1 MPLPRQLLQIDFDQ
15 FHRYAALTVLLK
27 PLLLQWQKR
36 ESRPL
41 RLLEV
46 GSHSLNLLPAFL
58 APIPVEIVRADIEPG
73 LAGDLGPY
81 VTIQKDAPFPFA
93 NDAFDVAVAMEV
105 LEHIPAED
113 RTFAMGEWVRVA
125 SKGVFFSCP
134 NGKRV
139 RKLEGRADADF
150 QARHGRQHPWLEEHE
165 RFGWPTRREVMMLCE
180 TIGITCQRFY
190 NSPLAE
196 WLPLLLATEQIF
208 EKGDQALTKRFNEM
222 LNLRPFRAFIQ
233 EPGYRTLYAGFKTEA
248 LDHTARQTWQ
258 RREVLAEALETKLDP
273 CRILAKQL
281 SEYVREQRQ
290 NEVNQEAV
298 EVAERSLRE
307 MQLKLQAKEEEL
319 LWERWLREYES
330 PDNRMKCFTGKPV
343 FVPEISYQLKS
354 FGPSHW
360 MVLGDEATLI
370 WPNSLERGWHQ
381 FDIVAEV
388 AEGYSLRM
396 TVGVED
402 GFNDD
407 TTVTLNDWKGTTERR
422 RFHFYVHHPVRRM
435 RLQLTQPDGV
445 FVLQQFT
452 VTPAPTWL
460 VAARGAVKLLKQTL
474 TAPRR
479 TWREFGDHPSLL
491 HYGMALTT
499 PQTGE
504 AEPDTTPYQRYLA
517 RQRPSLAH
525 RQQVMKALANVP
537 AKLAYFIQVEDE
549 ADLPS
554 LSNTIQSLRQQ
565 DECRWE
571 LWIGVCEH
579 VTEICRMLPDCQGLQ
594 ERLHWLPMP
603 NDSGQA
609 RLIMQ
614 CAEAS
619 QADWLMQLKPGDTLE
634 MHAGCS
640 ILEMACQQNDA
651 ALIYGDEDTS
661 HPWRGATQPQ
671 LKPVIEPETL
681 RYQPQVLGE
690 AVVLHCPTLRRLGG
704 LNPSYD
710 GALIPEYVHRLQQS
724 DLRIVQLKRT
734 LLHKDPRP
742 PVADAVKLVWER
754 LAEDYSNYSVKAGK
768 HLVGPRQSTMM
779 ATDHEP
785 GLVSIIIPSAGK
797 VVEQAGQS
805 ILHLER
811 CLTSI
816 RQVPAGTKIE
826 IIVVDQENLSPRAV
840 AVLKR
845 YDAQRI
851 SVPGP
856 FNFSLSI
863 NVAARMAR
871 GEYLLLLNDDTEVLT
886 PQWIEQMLSAMHDGV
901 GAVGAKLLFP
911 TGTIQ
916 HLGISLSHGQPIHP
930 HYGQQDTFKSSQ
942 PGNCWAVTAACLLT
956 SRKAFDAAQGFDES
970 FELNY
975 NDVDYCLRLRQL
987 GFRLVMNPQ
996 VELYHYEAQRHDG
1009 RATYRP
1015 EELARFQQRWLSL
1028 YHQDP
1033 YWRSYQFSGEQSC

>member
-27 PLLLQWQKR
+27 PLLLNWQQR

-58 APIPVEIVRADIEPG
+58 APIPIEIVRCDIEPSLG
-73 LAGDLGPY
+73 GDLGPY
-81 VTIQKDAPFPFA
+81 VTIQKDTPFPFA
-93 NDAFDVAVAMEV
+93 DDAFDVAVAMEV

-134 NGKRV
+134 NGRRV

-165 RFGWPTRREVMMLCE
+165 RFGWPTRREVAMLCE
-180 TIGITCQRFY
+180 TIGITCHRFY

-233 EPGYRTLYAGFKTEA
+233 EPGYRTLYAGFKTET
-248 LDHTARQTWQ
+248 LDHEARRTWQ

-290 NEVNQEAV
+290 NEVSQEEV
-298 EVAERSLRE
+298 EAAQRSLCE
-307 MQLKLQAKEEEL
+307 MQLKVQATDEAL
-319 LWERWLREYES
+319 HWERWLREYES
-330 PDNRMKCFTGKPV
+330 PGNRLKYFTGKPAI
-343 FVPEISYQLKS
+343 VPEISYQLKS

-360 MVLGDEATLI
+360 MVQGDEATLI
-370 WPNSLERGWHQ
+370 WPTSLERGWYQ

-388 AEGYSLRM
+388 AEGYSLCM

-407 TTVTLNDWKGTTERR
+407 TTVTLGNWTGTAERR
-422 RFHFYVHHPVRRM
+422 RFQFYIHHPVRRL
-435 RLQLTQPDGV
+435 RLQLTQMNGV
-445 FVLQQFT
+445 LVIQRFV
-452 VTPAPTWL
+452 VTPTPTWL
-460 VAARGAVKLLKQTL
+460 VAAKGAVQLLKQTL
-474 TAPRR
+474 TDPRR
-479 TWREFGDHPSLL
+479 TWREFGNHPSLL

-499 PQTGE
+499 PQTGK
-504 AEPDTTPYQRYLA
+504 AEPGKTPYQLYLA

-525 RQQVMKALANVP
+525 RHQVIQALANIP
-537 AKLAYFIQVEDE
+537 AKLVYFMQVSDE
-549 ADLPS
+549 GVLP
-554 LSNTIQSLRQQ
+554 LLATTLQSLQQQ
-565 DECRWE
+565 DNCRWE
-571 LWIGVCEH
+571 FWIGVGDQVAES
-579 VTEICRMLPDCQGLQ
+579 CRDLPDCQWLQ
-594 ERLHWLPMP
+594 ERLHWLPLPHDM
-603 NDSGQA
+603 GQA
-609 RLIMQ
+609 LAVMK

-619 QADWLMQLKPGDTLE
+619 QADWLMQLYPGDTLE
-634 MHAGCS
+634 KHGSCC
-640 ILEMACQQNDA
+640 ILEMASQQTDA
-651 ALIYGDEDTS
+651 AMIYADEDTR
-661 HPWRGATQPQ
+661 HALRGENEPQ

-681 RYQPQVLGE
+681 RYQPEVLGD

-724 DLRIVQLKRT
+724 DLRIVQLKRM
-734 LLHKDPRP
+734 LLHKAPRL
-742 PVADAVKLVWER
+742 PVAEAVKLVWER
-754 LAEDYSNYSVKAGK
+754 LGDDYSHYSVKAGK
-768 HLVGPRQSTMM
+768 HLVSPRQSTMM
-779 ATDHEP
+779 ATEYEP

-797 VVEQAGQS
+797 VVEQTGQG

-811 CLTSI
+811 CLASL
-816 RQVPAGTKIE
+816 RQVPAGARVE
-826 IIVVDQENLSPRAV
+826 ILVVDQENLTSRAI

-856 FNFSLSI
+856 FNFSLSV

-886 PQWIEQMLSAMHDGV
+886 PRWLEQMLSVMHDGV

-930 HYGQQDTFKSSQ
+930 YYGQLDTFKNRK

-956 SRKAFDAAQGFDES
+956 SRKAFDAAHGFDES

-1009 RATYRP
+1009 RASYRP
-1015 EELARFQQRWLSL
+1015 EELTRFQQRWLSL

-1033 YWRSYQFSGEQSC
+1033 YWRSYPFAGEQAC